1 MFDEAVLTAQIAQI
15 EAQERSVPSID
26 MTGRVILFVGGLRY
40 LPWDCPDL
48 CRAVVGNGTA
58 DAVYFGH
65 NRSLD
70 LRYGNGPIDLTGG
83 VIHTFPA
90 PFASN
95 LPPETRSTP
104 TALPETVDYIVV
116 EHPSFTPAAR
126 AALVPDV
133 PTYDGGVFATN
144 SLWVEYLVFEDG
156 DLSAFD
162 RTTHIPIVTR
172 IDYNRQSHTFP
183 CLPHVALGDIDFS
196 HQYNPGL
203 SQRVNANARELGAIL
218 CGPEARPFYVNR
230 AIVLD

>member
-26 MTGRVILFVGGLRY
+26 M
-40 LPWDCPDL
+40 
-48 CRAVVGNGTA
+48 
-58 DAVYFGH
+58 
-65 NRSLD
+65 
-70 LRYGNGPIDLTGG
+70 TGG

-183 CLPHVALGDIDFS
+183 CLPASRGVGRHRLLAPIQSRSQPAGEC
-196 HQYNPGL
+196 QCARAWRNPMW
-203 SQRVNANARELGAIL
+203 S
-218 CGPEARPFYVNR
+218 
-230 AIVLD
+230 